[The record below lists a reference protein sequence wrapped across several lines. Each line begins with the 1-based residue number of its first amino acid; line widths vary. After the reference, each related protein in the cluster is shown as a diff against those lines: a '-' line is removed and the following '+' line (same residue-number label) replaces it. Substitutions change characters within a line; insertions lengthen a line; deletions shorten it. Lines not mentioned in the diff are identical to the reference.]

1 MPQWLSRAL
10 FAVPVTGLLCG
21 LVLAALGW
29 REAAAMAHAS
39 ATAAVLVVL
48 LGVIVVSL
56 VRGRFGLDIIA
67 ALSMGGALMVGEPL
81 AGNVVALMFSGGQLL
96 EDFAQSRAARDMT
109 ALLSRVPREALVHR
123 PEGLVPVPLD
133 AVRPGDR
140 VMIRPGDIVPVDGT
154 VVEGAGTLDESAL
167 TGESVPVRHA
177 AGEPVMSGSTNRG
190 GGFDVL
196 CQHSAADS
204 TYAGIVRLVAAA
216 QQSRAPMARL
226 ADRWAIGFL
235 AATCAL
241 AGGTWLF
248 THDVIRT
255 LAVLVV
261 ATPCPLIL
269 AVPVAIV
276 AGLSRCAANGI
287 LVKGGGALETLARVR
302 TLVVDKTGT
311 ITSGTPVL
319 VSVEPQPG
327 VDPAQLF
334 ATAAGL
340 AQGSAHAVSAALA
353 AEARRRTLAL
363 PAPSDVVE
371 EAGAGLSGTV
381 GGHMVQ
387 LGSAAFVEARVGL
400 GQAHPEEGG
409 SLTTYVGIDGHPAGR
424 LVFADTP
431 RPEAARTLAAARET
445 GIHRIVLL
453 TGDRAAVANVV
464 AEGLGFDRVVADA
477 TPAQKVAV
485 VTDEAARAI
494 TAMVGDGVNDAPALA
509 VADVGVAMGVR
520 GAAASAEAADIV
532 LLVDSLDRLPIAMA
546 IAQRTRS
553 IALQSVMFGMALSIA
568 AMVAAAM
575 GFLSPLHGA
584 LLQEVIDVA
593 VILNAL
599 RALRA
604 GTLTGAGSVA

>member
-10 FAVPVTGLLCG
+10 FAVPVTGLVGG
-21 LVLAALGW
+21 LALAVLGRGDAAALV
-29 REAAAMAHAS
+29 HAC

-56 VRGRFGLDIIA
+56 AHGRFGLDIIA
-67 ALSMGGALMVGEPL
+67 ALSMGGALLVGEPL

-123 PEGLVPVPLD
+123 PEGLVPVPLA
-133 AVRPGDR
+133 AVLPGDR
-140 VMIRPGDIVPVDGT
+140 VMVRPGDVVPVDGA
-154 VVEGAGTLDESAL
+154 VLEGSATLDESAL
-167 TGESVPVRHA
+167 TGESLPVRHA
-177 AGEPVMSGSTNRG
+177 AGEQVMSGSTNRG
-190 GGFDVL
+190 GGFDVI
-196 CQHSAADS
+196 CQHTAADS

-226 ADRWAIGFL
+226 ADRWAIAFL
-235 AATCAL
+235 VATCVL

-248 THDVIRT
+248 TQDVVRT

-287 LVKGGGALETLARVR
+287 LVKGGGALEILARVR
-302 TLVVDKTGT
+302 TLLVDKTGT

-319 VSVEPQPG
+319 VAVEPQPG
-327 VDPAQLF
+327 VDQALLF
-334 ATAAGL
+334 AAAAGL
-340 AQGSAHAVSAALA
+340 AQGSAHAISAALA
-353 AEARRRTLAL
+353 AEARHRSLAL
-363 PAPSDVVE
+363 PAPSAVVE
-371 EAGAGLSGTV
+371 EAGAGLAGIV
-381 GGHMVQ
+381 GGQSVH
-387 LGSAAFVEARVGL
+387 LGSAAYVEAHVGR
-400 GQAHPEEGG
+400 GQAYTGADG
-409 SLTTYVGIDGHPAGR
+409 SLTTYVGIEGHPAGR

-431 RPEAARTLAAARET
+431 RPEAAHTLAAVRRA
-445 GIHRIVLL
+445 GIGRIVLL
-453 TGDRAAVANVV
+453 TGDRAAVAHAV

-485 VTDEAARAI
+485 VTDEATRGI

-509 VADVGVAMGVR
+509 AAAVGVAMGVR

-546 IAQRTRS
+546 IAQRTRA

-568 AMVAAAM
+568 AMAAAAM

-604 GTLTGAGSVA
+604 GTPTAAGSVA

>member
-10 FAVPVTGLLCG
+10 FAVPVTGLVGG
-21 LVLAALGW
+21 LILAALGQH
-29 REAAAMAHAS
+29 ETAALVHAW

-48 LGVIVVSL
+48 LGVIAVSL
-56 VRGRFGLDIIA
+56 AQGRFGLDIIA

-140 VMIRPGDIVPVDGT
+140 VMVRPGDVVPVDGT
-154 VVEGAGTLDESAL
+154 VLEGFATLDESAL

-190 GGFDVL
+190 GGFDVV
-196 CQHSAADS
+196 CQHAAADS

-226 ADRWAIGFL
+226 ADRWAVAFL
-235 AATCAL
+235 VATCAL
-241 AGGTWLF
+241 AGGTWLLS
-248 THDVIRT
+248 HDMIRT

-302 TLVVDKTGT
+302 TLLLDKTGT
-311 ITSGTPVL
+311 ITSGTPAL
-319 VSVEPQPG
+319 VSIEPQPG
-327 VDPAQLF
+327 IEPATVF
-334 ATAAGL
+334 AAAAGL

-353 AEARRRTLAL
+353 AEARRRSLVL
-363 PAPSDVVE
+363 PVPAEVVE
-371 EAGAGLSGTV
+371 EAGAGLSGQV
-381 GGHMVQ
+381 DGHTVQ
-387 LGSAAFVEARVGL
+387 LGSAAYVEAHVGR
-400 GQAHPEEGG
+400 GQAHHGADG
-409 SLTTYVGIDGHPAGR
+409 SLTTFVGIDGHPAGC

-431 RPEAARTLAAARET
+431 RPEAARTLAAARKA
-445 GIHRIVLL
+445 GIDRIVLL
-453 TGDRAAVANVV
+453 TGDRAAVAHAV

-485 VTDEAARAI
+485 VTDEATRAV

-509 VADVGVAMGVR
+509 AADVGVAMGAR

-532 LLVDSLDRLPIAMA
+532 LLVDSLDRLPVAMA
-546 IAQRTRS
+546 IAQRART
-553 IALQSVMFGMALSIA
+553 IALQSVAVGMALSIA

-575 GFLSPLHGA
+575 GFLSPLNGA
-584 LLQEVIDVA
+584 LFQEVIDVA
-593 VILNAL
+593 AILNAL

-604 GTLTGAGSVA
+604 GTPSGAGSVA